1 MPEDLGDERMAKG
14 VDAIACHTFTKE
26 RRPHA
31 MSDLSYLSLMRH
43 PSKVML
49 RVFLNR
55 LKAKAEEL
63 LVTDNRTDLQC
74 SRHHSEAPTTSARSV
89 PQLHRLQEGVR

>member
-1 MPEDLGDERMAKG
+1 MNG
-14 VDAIACHTFTKE
+14 
-26 RRPHA
+26 RRSGHNR
-31 MSDLSYLSLMRH
+31 SSYLHKEKHSQKCQNYRTISLISH

-63 LVTDNRTDLQC
+63 LAEEKQVSDQ
-74 SRHHSEAPTTSARSV
+74 AGA
-89 PQLHRLQEGVR
+89 Q

>member
-1 MPEDLGDERMAKG
+1 MDT
-14 VDAIACHTFTKE
+14 IARHTFTKE

-63 LVTDNRTDLQC
+63 LAEEKQVSDQ
-74 SRHHSEAPTTSARSV
+74 AGA
-89 PQLHRLQEGVR
+89 Q